1 MCFVVAVD
9 QSFTMES
16 LLKNL
21 KEQVTC
27 AICLDTFTDPKTITL
42 ISLPLPYLSSDVTG
56 GKMAAKFL
64 APSSSPSLR
73 HLIAII
79 FVYLVL
85 NFKIN
90 TPQDVRRDSTPL
102 FRPERSIFLVP
113 VPEQAQVT
121 IVKQHVRKK
130 KFLSSSIS
138 YYPNA
143 TSRFQINRIS
153 ISGDVAINPG
163 PQTAASNTTL
173 RTNARFA
180 REQSL
185 RTIVPLNATTA

>member
-1 MCFVVAVD
+1 
-9 QSFTMES
+9 
-16 LLKNL
+16 
-21 KEQVTC
+21 
-27 AICLDTFTDPKTITL
+27 
-42 ISLPLPYLSSDVTG
+42 
-56 GKMAAKFL
+56 MAAKFL

-102 FRPERSIFLVP
+102 FRPERSIFLVS

-130 KFLSSSIS
+130 NFSPRRSVTIRTLLLV
-138 YYPNA
+138 
-143 TSRFQINRIS
+143 SRS
-153 ISGDVAINPG
+153 TG
-163 PQTAASNTTL
+163 
-173 RTNARFA
+173 
-180 REQSL
+180 
-185 RTIVPLNATTA
+185 